1 MHPHRAAAAATDAHA
16 ACRRQRT
23 VISAEQA
30 LAIFELASSRK
41 KVSSIKIGMEFGIS
55 DKAVRDIWNGRTWAH
70 VTKAR
75 QAAGQERV
83 CDMICGVKVEIDTIK
98 GGWPST
104 GAAAGSIDDVL
115 FEWSETGVGLQGYN
129 LSHIDIYSDQMHS

>member
-16 ACRRQRT
+16 ACRRHRT

-30 LAIFELASSRK
+30 LAIFEMASAVK
-41 KVSSIKIGMEFGIS
+41 KVSSLKIGMEFGIS

-75 QAAGQERV
+75 RTGREQRLCCMAAEN
-83 CDMICGVKVEIDTIK
+83 ETSEEE
-98 GGWPST
+98 WPST
-104 GAAAGSIDDVL
+104 VGSASTIDDVL
-115 FEWSETGVGLQGYN
+115 FEWSETGMGLQGYN
-129 LSHIDIYSDQMHS
+129 LVGIVCL

>member
-16 ACRRQRT
+16 ACRRHRT

-30 LAIFELASSRK
+30 LAIFEMASSRK
-41 KVSSIKIGMEFGIS
+41 NVSSFKIGMKFGIS

-75 QAAGQERV
+75 RAGRKETCEEISVRK
-83 CDMICGVKVEIDTIK
+83 CGMVTEIETSEEE
-98 GGWPST
+98 WPST
-104 GAAAGSIDDVL
+104 GSATGTIDDVL
-115 FEWSETGVGLQGYN
+115 FEWSERGVGLQSYN
-129 LSHIDIYSDQMHS
+129 LSHVGMIYV